1 MLGSTILDVIIGV
14 IFVFLVLSLLCSVI
28 IEMVSALLALR
39 ARTLEEGIRTL
50 LDDLET
56 GELTKRVYE
65 HPLIKGMSRANRPG
79 PDRNKPAYIGSR
91 TFATVLL
98 DVLVDAVVPEAP
110 YSKPRLL
117 QEIGSIVSLLP
128 AEYDTVKRALLA
140 LIDQAEGDIAKVR
153 ASIETWFDDAMTRVS
168 GWYKRRVQR
177 IGLAVAAT
185 LCVLMNADLTM
196 IAGMLYQD
204 SATRMTL
211 VAVASETT
219 RQSNATQPPADMLT
233 RINDL
238 LDRSANVRLPLGW
251 AGVDGQPEMPDDPR
265 RVPATIELWLL
276 KIAGVTLTV
285 VAVTFGA
292 PFWFSV
298 LKSVMSLR
306 LDGDPPPK

>member
-1 MLGSTILDVIIGV
+1 MFGSTILDVIIGV
-14 IFVFLVLSLLCSVI
+14 IFVFLLLSLLCSVL

-39 ARTLEEGIRTL
+39 ARTLEEGVRTL

-56 GELTKRVYE
+56 GALTKRVYE
-65 HPLIKGMSRANRPG
+65 HPLIKGMSRANGPG
-79 PDRNKPAYIGSR
+79 PDRNKPAYIGAR

-98 DVLVDAVVPEAP
+98 DVLVDAVVPDSP

-140 LIDQAEGDIAKVR
+140 LIDQADGDIAKVR

-177 IGLAVAAT
+177 IGLVIAAV
-185 LCVLMNADLTM
+185 LCILMNADLTM
-196 IAGMLYQD
+196 IGGMLYQD
-204 SATRMTL
+204 SATRLTL

-219 RQSNATQPPADMLT
+219 RQPTTALPPSDMLN
-233 RINDL
+233 RINDM
-238 LDRSANVRLPLGW
+238 LDRSADVRLPLGW
-251 AGVDGQPEMPDDPR
+251 SGIGAQADADDPR
-265 RVPATIELWLL
+265 RVPTTIEAWLL
-276 KIAGVTLTV
+276 KVIGMALTV
-285 VAVTFGA
+285 IAVTFGA